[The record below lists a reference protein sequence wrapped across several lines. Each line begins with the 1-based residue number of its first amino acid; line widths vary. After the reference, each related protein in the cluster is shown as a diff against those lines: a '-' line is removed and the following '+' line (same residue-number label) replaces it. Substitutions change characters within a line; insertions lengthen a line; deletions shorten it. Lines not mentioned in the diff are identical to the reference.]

1 MNKEVEQGYIKE
13 IENLK
18 AKNRVLEQKIEAI
31 EAENVSLVYR
41 INRLVEHIMYKEGN

>member
-18 AKNRVLEQKIEAI
+18 AKNRALEQKIEAI
-31 EAENVSLVYR
+31 EAENANLVYR
-41 INRLVEHIMYKEGN
+41 INRLVEYIIYKGK

>member
-18 AKNRVLEQKIEAI
+18 AKNRVLEQKIEARTF
-31 EAENVSLVYR
+31 LKM
-41 INRLVEHIMYKEGN
+41 LLLFLFHKQGNHLLL